1 MSDAVTEG
9 PQRMEPPISRVSE
22 PFWDATR
29 EQRLVLQHCQAC
41 NQAIWFPRV
50 LCPHCAGTELE
61 WREVAGTGTVYAVSV
76 QYRPGTPQMRD
87 RTPYAVALIDLDA
100 GVRVMSNVL
109 GDPEAVAVGD
119 RVDATWEPL
128 SDGRHLLV
136 FEQPRNPGGTQT

>member
-1 MSDAVTEG
+1 M
-9 PQRMEPPISRVSE
+9 
-22 PFWDATR
+22 
-29 EQRLVLQHCQAC
+29 
-41 NQAIWFPRV
+41 
-50 LCPHCAGTELE
+50 
-61 WREVAGTGTVYAVSV
+61 AGTGTVYAVSV

-100 GVRVMSNVL
+100 GVRVMSNVM